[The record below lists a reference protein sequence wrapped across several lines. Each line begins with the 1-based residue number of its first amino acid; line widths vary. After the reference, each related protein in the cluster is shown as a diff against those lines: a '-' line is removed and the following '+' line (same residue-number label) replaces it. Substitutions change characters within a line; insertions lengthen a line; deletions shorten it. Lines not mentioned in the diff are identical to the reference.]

1 MCVGANS
8 VEEPRPQIQK
18 GQLAKFNLRL
28 GWSGEIWFLE
38 DGIGRKAGSPGSETP
53 NPLSDLYS
61 LAYRV
66 WEVEVMGGKGL
77 PAPEPFCGGN
87 FLFGTTMTQPP
98 PPPRPALR
106 HRYHTFGAGRR
117 TSGPKSS

>member
-1 MCVGANS
+1 MCVGANR

-18 GQLAKFNLRL
+18 GQPAKFNLPL

-38 DGIGRKAGSPGSETP
+38 DGIGRRAGSPGSETP

-66 WEVEVMGGKGL
+66 WEVEVILGGRGCQL
-77 PAPEPFCGGN
+77 RSLFLVEIFSSEP
-87 FLFGTTMTQPP
+87 Q
-98 PPPRPALR
+98 
-106 HRYHTFGAGRR
+106 
-117 TSGPKSS
+117 

>member
-1 MCVGANS
+1 MCVGANR

-18 GQLAKFNLRL
+18 GQSAKFNLRL

-38 DGIGRKAGSPGSETP
+38 DGMGRRAGSPGSETP

-66 WEVEVMGGKGL
+66 WEVEVMGGEGAASSGAFL
-77 PAPEPFCGGN
+77 AEIFSSEP
-87 FLFGTTMTQPP
+87 Q
-98 PPPRPALR
+98 
-106 HRYHTFGAGRR
+106 
-117 TSGPKSS
+117 